1 MGNRYELGG
10 WQLTDLL
17 PDAGD
22 ATVQTHLAELTAAV
36 EQFEG
41 QRAALEAF
49 DKGEQD
55 LDLVPLMQELE
66 AISERMYVLG
76 AYGSLWFS
84 EDTQSEQALRYE
96 GYMQQELTGL
106 QNRVLFFDLW
116 WKSLDDE
123 QAAALL
129 PDPEQYPDYAYSLQS
144 DRRFCP
150 FTLDEKSEQIIN
162 TKDANGMG
170 SLITV
175 FSMLTN
181 RLEFTMEVDGETQ
194 TLTREEL
201 MQHAYSPDGA
211 LREAAYRELFRVY
224 ERENG
229 ILGQIYAARV
239 RDWHSENVG
248 LRNYGSPIAVKN
260 LGNNVPDAAVE
271 ALLQV
276 CQDNA
281 GLFQEYFRLKAKWLG
296 LERLRRFDI
305 YAPLGGS
312 DKQIDY
318 GDAVDMVLETVDA
331 FDSGVA
337 AKAERVFRDGHIDS
351 EIRKGK
357 RSGAFCA
364 TVLPSQT
371 PWILMN
377 YTGRVRDVATL
388 AHELGHAIH
397 SLQAEDHSLLTQHAP
412 LPLAET
418 ASVFTEMLLTDRL
431 MREEADPLVR
441 RELLASAV
449 DDMYATVMR
458 QAYFVVFEKAAH
470 AAVLQNKAT
479 GDLSELYRSQLA
491 QQFGDAVDVDDIF
504 AHEWLMIPHIYHT
517 PFYCYA
523 YSFGQL
529 LVLALYRR
537 YQQEGE
543 AFKPGYLQLLAYGG
557 SKFKPGYLQLL
568 AGRHPAGNG
577 HRHVRPGLL
586 AGRLR
591 RMPRH
596 DRPAQGTGL
605 LISRWGPV
613 PSGRRDSRP
622 ARLPRRGTRP
632 SGCWDPCR
640 WQGSCPPGSPP
651 PRTPADDWGRSRPV
665 SHSGGWRPD
674 PAA

>member
-1 MGNRYELGG
+1 MGNRYELSG

-17 PDAGD
+17 PDAED
-22 ATVQTHLAELTAAV
+22 DTVQAHLAALTAAV

-49 DKGEQD
+49 DQGEQN
-55 LDLVPLMQELE
+55 LDLVPLMQQLE
-66 AISERMYVLG
+66 DISERMYVLG

-84 EDTQSEQALRYE
+84 ADTQSEEALRYE
-96 GYMQQELTGL
+96 GYMQQELTNL
-106 QNRVLFFDLW
+106 QNRVIFFDLW
-116 WKSLDDE
+116 WKSLGDE

-150 FTLDEKSEQIIN
+150 FTLDEQSEQIIN
-162 TKDANGMG
+162 TKDANGMS

-181 RLEFTMEVDGETQ
+181 RLEFTLEVDGETQ

-201 MQHAYSPDGA
+201 MQHAYSSDAA
-211 LREAAYRELFRVY
+211 LRETAYRELFRVY
-224 ERENG
+224 EQENG

-239 RDWHSENVG
+239 RDWHSENLG
-248 LRNYGSPIAVKN
+248 LRNYSSPIAVKN

-296 LERLRRFDI
+296 LEKLRRFDI

-318 GDAVDMVLETVDA
+318 GDAVDLVLETVDA

-377 YTGRVRDVATL
+377 YAGRVRDVATL

-431 MREEADPLVR
+431 MQEETDPLVR
-441 RELLASAV
+441 RELLATAV

-470 AAVLQNKAT
+470 EAVLQNKST
-479 GDLSELYRSQLA
+479 GDLSEIYQSQLA

-557 SKFKPGYLQLL
+557 SKDPDDILQEM
-568 AGRHPAGNG
+568 GIDMSDPAF
-577 HRHVRPGLL
+577 
-586 AGRLR
+586 
-591 RMPRH
+591 
-596 DRPAQGTGL
+596 
-605 LISRWGPV
+605 
-613 PSGRRDSRP
+613 
-622 ARLPRRGTRP
+622 
-632 SGCWDPCR
+632 
-640 WQGSCPPGSPP
+640 WQGGFDVC
-651 PRTPADDWGRSRPV
+651 RDMIDQLKEL
-665 SHSGGWRPD
+665 D
-674 PAA
+674 I

>member
-1 MGNRYELGG
+1 MGNRYELSG

-17 PDAGD
+17 PNAEDD
-22 ATVQTHLAELTAAV
+22 TVQAHLAALTAAV

-41 QRAALEAF
+41 QRATLEAF
-49 DKGEQD
+49 DQREQD
-55 LDLVPLMQELE
+55 LDLVPLMQQLE
-66 AISERMYVLG
+66 DISERMYVLG

-84 EDTQSEQALRYE
+84 ADTQSEEALRYE
-96 GYMQQELTGL
+96 GYMQQELTNL
-106 QNRVLFFDLW
+106 QNRVIFFDLW
-116 WKSLDDE
+116 WKSLSDE
-123 QAAALL
+123 QATALL

-150 FTLDEKSEQIIN
+150 FTLDEQSEQIIN
-162 TKDANGMG
+162 TKDANGMS

-181 RLEFTMEVDGETQ
+181 RLEFTLEVDGETQ

-201 MQHAYSPDGA
+201 MQHAYSSDAA

-239 RDWHSENVG
+239 RDWHSENLG
-248 LRNYGSPIAVKN
+248 LRNYSSPIAVKN

-276 CQDNA
+276 CRDNA

-296 LERLRRFDI
+296 LEKLRRFDI

-431 MREEADPLVR
+431 MREETDPLVR
-441 RELLASAV
+441 RELLATAV

-470 AAVLQNKAT
+470 EAVLQNKST
-479 GDLSELYRSQLA
+479 GDLSEIYRSQLA

-543 AFKPGYLQLLAYGG
+543 AFKPGYLRLLAYGG
-557 SKFKPGYLQLL
+557 SKDPDDILQEM
-568 AGRHPAGNG
+568 GIDMSDPAF
-577 HRHVRPGLL
+577 
-586 AGRLR
+586 
-591 RMPRH
+591 
-596 DRPAQGTGL
+596 
-605 LISRWGPV
+605 
-613 PSGRRDSRP
+613 
-622 ARLPRRGTRP
+622 
-632 SGCWDPCR
+632 
-640 WQGSCPPGSPP
+640 WQGGFDVC
-651 PRTPADDWGRSRPV
+651 RDMIDQLKEL
-665 SHSGGWRPD
+665 D
-674 PAA
+674 I

>member
-1 MGNRYELGG
+1 MGNRYELSG

-17 PDAGD
+17 PDAED
-22 ATVQTHLAELTAAV
+22 ATVQAHLAELTAAV

-49 DKGEQD
+49 DQGEQD
-55 LDLVPLMQELE
+55 LDLVPLMQQLE
-66 AISERMYVLG
+66 DISERMYILG

-84 EDTQSEQALRYE
+84 ADTQSEEALRYE
-96 GYMQQELTGL
+96 GYMQQELTNL
-106 QNRVLFFDLW
+106 QNRVIFFDLW
-116 WKSLDDE
+116 WKGLSDE

-150 FTLDEKSEQIIN
+150 FTLDEQSEQIIN
-162 TKDANGMG
+162 TKDANGMS

-181 RLEFTMEVDGETQ
+181 RLEFTLEVDGETQ

-211 LREAAYRELFRVY
+211 RREEAYRELFRVY
-224 ERENG
+224 KRENG

-239 RDWHSENVG
+239 RDWYSENVG
-248 LRNYGSPIAVKN
+248 LRSYSSPIAVKN
-260 LGNNVPDAAVE
+260 LGNNVPDNAVE

-281 GLFQEYFRLKAKWLG
+281 DLFQEYFRLKAQWLG
-296 LERLRRFDI
+296 LEKLRRFDI

-312 DKQIDY
+312 DKQIEY

-431 MREEADPLVR
+431 MQEETDPLVR
-441 RELLASAV
+441 RELLATAV

-470 AAVLQNKAT
+470 EAVLQNKST
-479 GDLSELYRSQLA
+479 GDLSEIYRSQLA

-557 SKFKPGYLQLL
+557 SKDPDDILQEM
-568 AGRHPAGNG
+568 GIDMSDPAF
-577 HRHVRPGLL
+577 
-586 AGRLR
+586 
-591 RMPRH
+591 
-596 DRPAQGTGL
+596 
-605 LISRWGPV
+605 
-613 PSGRRDSRP
+613 
-622 ARLPRRGTRP
+622 
-632 SGCWDPCR
+632 
-640 WQGSCPPGSPP
+640 WQGGFDVC
-651 PRTPADDWGRSRPV
+651 RDMIDQLKELEI
-665 SHSGGWRPD
+665 
-674 PAA
+674 

>member
-1 MGNRYELGG
+1 MGNRYELSG

-17 PDAGD
+17 PDAED
-22 ATVQTHLAELTAAV
+22 ATVQAHLAELTAAV

-49 DKGEQD
+49 DKGEPD
-55 LDLVPLMQELE
+55 LDLVPLMQQLE
-66 AISERMYVLG
+66 DISERMYILG

-84 EDTQSEQALRYE
+84 ADTQSEEALRYE
-96 GYMQQELTGL
+96 GYMQQELTNL
-106 QNRVLFFDLW
+106 QNRVIFFDLW
-116 WKSLDDE
+116 WKSLGDE

-150 FTLDEKSEQIIN
+150 FTLDEQSEQIIN
-162 TKDANGMG
+162 TKDANGMS

-181 RLEFTMEVDGETQ
+181 RLEFTLEVDGETQ

-201 MQHAYSPDGA
+201 MQHAYSSDGT

-229 ILGQIYAARV
+229 ILGLIYAARI
-239 RDWHSENVG
+239 RDWHSENLG
-248 LRNYGSPIAVKN
+248 LRNYSSPIAVKN

-296 LERLRRFDI
+296 LEKLRRFDI

-312 DKQIDY
+312 DKQIDF

-337 AKAERVFRDGHIDS
+337 AKAERVFDQGHIDS

-431 MREEADPLVR
+431 MREETDPLVR

-470 AAVLQNKAT
+470 EAVLQNKST
-479 GDLSELYRSQLA
+479 GDLSEIYRSQLA

-557 SKFKPGYLQLL
+557 SKDPDDILQEM
-568 AGRHPAGNG
+568 GIDMSDPAF
-577 HRHVRPGLL
+577 
-586 AGRLR
+586 
-591 RMPRH
+591 
-596 DRPAQGTGL
+596 
-605 LISRWGPV
+605 
-613 PSGRRDSRP
+613 
-622 ARLPRRGTRP
+622 
-632 SGCWDPCR
+632 
-640 WQGSCPPGSPP
+640 WQGGFDVC
-651 PRTPADDWGRSRPV
+651 RDMIDRLKEL
-665 SHSGGWRPD
+665 D
-674 PAA
+674 I

>member
-1 MGNRYELGG
+1 MGNRYELSG

-17 PDAGD
+17 PDAED
-22 ATVQTHLAELTAAV
+22 ATVQAHLAALTAAV

-49 DKGEQD
+49 DEGEQD
-55 LDLVPLMQELE
+55 LDLVPLMQQLE
-66 AISERMYVLG
+66 DISERMYVLG

-84 EDTQSEQALRYE
+84 ADTQSEEALRYE
-96 GYMQQELTGL
+96 GYMQQELTNL
-106 QNRVLFFDLW
+106 QNRVIFFDLW
-116 WKSLDDE
+116 WKSLGDE

-129 PDPEQYPDYAYSLQS
+129 PDPEQYPDYVYSLQS

-150 FTLDEKSEQIIN
+150 FTLDEQSEQIIN
-162 TKDANGMG
+162 TKDANGMS

-181 RLEFTMEVDGETQ
+181 RLEFTLEVDGETQ

-201 MQHAYSPDGA
+201 MQHAYSSDTA
-211 LREAAYRELFRVY
+211 LREAVYRELFRVY

-239 RDWHSENVG
+239 RDWHSENLG
-248 LRNYGSPIAVKN
+248 LRNYSSPIAVKN

-276 CQDNA
+276 CQDNV

-296 LERLRRFDI
+296 LEKLRRFDI

-318 GDAVDMVLETVDA
+318 GDAVDMVLETVEA

-431 MREEADPLVR
+431 MREETDPLVR
-441 RELLASAV
+441 RELLATAV

-470 AAVLQNKAT
+470 EAVLQNKST
-479 GDLSELYRSQLA
+479 GDLSEIYRSQLA

-543 AFKPGYLQLLAYGG
+543 AFKSGYLRLLAYGG
-557 SKFKPGYLQLL
+557 SKDPDAILQEM
-568 AGRHPAGNG
+568 GIDMSDPAF
-577 HRHVRPGLL
+577 
-586 AGRLR
+586 
-591 RMPRH
+591 
-596 DRPAQGTGL
+596 
-605 LISRWGPV
+605 
-613 PSGRRDSRP
+613 
-622 ARLPRRGTRP
+622 
-632 SGCWDPCR
+632 
-640 WQGSCPPGSPP
+640 WQGGFDVC
-651 PRTPADDWGRSRPV
+651 RDMIDQLKEL
-665 SHSGGWRPD
+665 D
-674 PAA
+674 I

>member
-1 MGNRYELGG
+1 MGNRYELSG

-17 PDAGD
+17 PNAED
-22 ATVQTHLAELTAAV
+22 ATVQAHLAALTAAV

-49 DKGEQD
+49 EQGEQD
-55 LDLVPLMQELE
+55 LDLVPLMQQLE

-84 EDTQSEQALRYE
+84 ADTQSEEALRYE
-96 GYMQQELTGL
+96 GYMQQELTNL
-106 QNRVLFFDLW
+106 QNRVIFFDLW

-150 FTLDEKSEQIIN
+150 FTLDEQSEQIIN
-162 TKDANGMG
+162 TKDANGMS

-181 RLEFTMEVDGETQ
+181 RLEFTLEVDGETQ

-201 MQHAYSPDGA
+201 MQHAYSPDGTR
-211 LREAAYRELFRVY
+211 REAAYRELFRVY
-224 ERENG
+224 GQENG

-248 LRNYGSPIAVKN
+248 LRNYSSPIAVKN
-260 LGNNVPDAAVE
+260 LGNNVPDNAVE

-296 LERLRRFDI
+296 LEKLRRFDI

-318 GDAVDMVLETVDA
+318 GDAVDMVLETVGA

-431 MREEADPLVR
+431 MQEETDPLVR
-441 RELLASAV
+441 RELLATAV

-470 AAVLQNKAT
+470 EAVLQNKST
-479 GDLSELYRSQLA
+479 GDLSEIYRGQLA

-557 SKFKPGYLQLL
+557 SKDPDDILQEM
-568 AGRHPAGNG
+568 GIDMSDPAF
-577 HRHVRPGLL
+577 
-586 AGRLR
+586 
-591 RMPRH
+591 
-596 DRPAQGTGL
+596 
-605 LISRWGPV
+605 
-613 PSGRRDSRP
+613 
-622 ARLPRRGTRP
+622 
-632 SGCWDPCR
+632 
-640 WQGSCPPGSPP
+640 WQGGFDVC
-651 PRTPADDWGRSRPV
+651 RDMIDQLK
-665 SHSGGWRPD
+665 D
-674 PAA
+674 LDI

>member
-1 MGNRYELGG
+1 MGNRYELSG

-17 PDAGD
+17 PDAED
-22 ATVQTHLAELTAAV
+22 DTVQAHLAALTAAV

-49 DKGEQD
+49 DQGKQD
-55 LDLVPLMQELE
+55 LDLVPLMQQLE
-66 AISERMYVLG
+66 DISERMYVLG

-84 EDTQSEQALRYE
+84 ADTQSEEALRYE
-96 GYMQQELTGL
+96 GYMQQELTNL
-106 QNRVLFFDLW
+106 QNRVIFFDLW
-116 WKSLDDE
+116 WKSLGDE

-129 PDPEQYPDYAYSLQS
+129 PDPEQYPDYVYSLQS

-150 FTLDEKSEQIIN
+150 FTLDEQSEQIIN
-162 TKDANGMG
+162 TKDANGMS

-181 RLEFTMEVDGETQ
+181 RLEFTLEVDGETQ

-201 MQHAYSPDGA
+201 MQHAYSSDAA
-211 LREAAYRELFRVY
+211 LRETAYRELFRVY
-224 ERENG
+224 EQENG

-239 RDWHSENVG
+239 RDWHSENLG
-248 LRNYGSPIAVKN
+248 LRNYSSPIAVKN

-296 LERLRRFDI
+296 LEKLRRFDI

-318 GDAVDMVLETVDA
+318 GDAVDLVLETVDA

-337 AKAERVFRDGHIDS
+337 AKAERVFRDSHIDS

-431 MREEADPLVR
+431 MQEETDPLVR
-441 RELLASAV
+441 RELLATAV

-470 AAVLQNKAT
+470 EAVLQNKST
-479 GDLSELYRSQLA
+479 GDLSEIYQSQLA

-557 SKFKPGYLQLL
+557 SKDPDDILQEM
-568 AGRHPAGNG
+568 GIDMSDPAF
-577 HRHVRPGLL
+577 
-586 AGRLR
+586 
-591 RMPRH
+591 
-596 DRPAQGTGL
+596 
-605 LISRWGPV
+605 
-613 PSGRRDSRP
+613 
-622 ARLPRRGTRP
+622 
-632 SGCWDPCR
+632 
-640 WQGSCPPGSPP
+640 WQGGFDVC
-651 PRTPADDWGRSRPV
+651 RDMIDQLKEL
-665 SHSGGWRPD
+665 D
-674 PAA
+674 I

>member
-1 MGNRYELGG
+1 MGNQYELGG

-17 PDAGD
+17 PNAED
-22 ATVQTHLAELTAAV
+22 ATVQAHLAELTAAV
-36 EQFEG
+36 ERFEG

-55 LDLVPLMQELE
+55 LDLVPLMEQLE
-66 AISERMYVLG
+66 DISERMYVLG

-84 EDTQSEQALRYE
+84 ADTQSEEALRYE

-116 WKSLDDE
+116 WKSLDDA

-129 PDPEQYPDYAYSLQS
+129 PDPEQHPDYAYSLQS

-150 FTLDEKSEQIIN
+150 FTLDEQSEQIIN
-162 TKDANGMG
+162 TKDANGMS

-181 RLEFTMEVDGETQ
+181 RLEFTLEVDGETQ

-201 MQHAYSPDGA
+201 MQHAYASDGA

-239 RDWHSENVG
+239 RDWYSENLG
-248 LRNYGSPIAVKN
+248 LRNYSSPIAVKN

-296 LERLRRFDI
+296 LEQLRRFDI

-371 PWILMN
+371 PWVLMN

-431 MREEADPLVR
+431 MREETDPLVR
-441 RELLASAV
+441 RELLATAV

-470 AAVLQNKAT
+470 EAVLQNKST
-479 GDLSELYRSQLA
+479 GDLSEIYRSQLA

-557 SKFKPGYLQLL
+557 SKDPDDILQEM
-568 AGRHPAGNG
+568 GIDMSDPAF
-577 HRHVRPGLL
+577 
-586 AGRLR
+586 
-591 RMPRH
+591 
-596 DRPAQGTGL
+596 
-605 LISRWGPV
+605 
-613 PSGRRDSRP
+613 
-622 ARLPRRGTRP
+622 
-632 SGCWDPCR
+632 
-640 WQGSCPPGSPP
+640 WQGGFDVC
-651 PRTPADDWGRSRPV
+651 RDMIDQLKEL
-665 SHSGGWRPD
+665 D
-674 PAA
+674 I

>member
-22 ATVQTHLAELTAAV
+22 ATVQAHLAELTAAV

-129 PDPEQYPDYAYSLQS
+129 PDPEQYPDYAYSLRS

-557 SKFKPGYLQLL
+557 SKDPDDILQEM
-568 AGRHPAGNG
+568 GIDMSDPAF
-577 HRHVRPGLL
+577 
-586 AGRLR
+586 
-591 RMPRH
+591 
-596 DRPAQGTGL
+596 
-605 LISRWGPV
+605 
-613 PSGRRDSRP
+613 
-622 ARLPRRGTRP
+622 
-632 SGCWDPCR
+632 
-640 WQGSCPPGSPP
+640 WQGGFDVC
-651 PRTPADDWGRSRPV
+651 RDMIDQLKALDF
-665 SHSGGWRPD
+665 
-674 PAA
+674 

>member
-1 MGNRYELGG
+1 MGNRYELSG

-17 PDAGD
+17 PDAED
-22 ATVQTHLAELTAAV
+22 DTVQAHLAALTAAV

-49 DKGEQD
+49 DQGEQN
-55 LDLVPLMQELE
+55 LDLVPLMQQLE
-66 AISERMYVLG
+66 DISERMYVLG

-84 EDTQSEQALRYE
+84 ADTQSEEALRYE
-96 GYMQQELTGL
+96 GYMQQELTNL
-106 QNRVLFFDLW
+106 QNRVIFFDLW
-116 WKSLDDE
+116 WKSLGDE

-150 FTLDEKSEQIIN
+150 FTLDEQSEQIIN
-162 TKDANGMG
+162 TKDANGMS

-181 RLEFTMEVDGETQ
+181 RLEFTLEVDGETQ

-201 MQHAYSPDGA
+201 MQHAYSSDAA
-211 LREAAYRELFRVY
+211 LRETAYRELFRVY
-224 ERENG
+224 EQENG

-239 RDWHSENVG
+239 RDWHSENLG
-248 LRNYGSPIAVKN
+248 LRNYSSPIAVKN

-296 LERLRRFDI
+296 LEKLRRFDI

-318 GDAVDMVLETVDA
+318 GDAVDLVLETVDA

-431 MREEADPLVR
+431 MQEETDPLVR
-441 RELLASAV
+441 RELLATAV

-470 AAVLQNKAT
+470 EAVLQNKST
-479 GDLSELYRSQLA
+479 GDLSEIYQSQLA

-557 SKFKPGYLQLL
+557 SKDPDDILQEM
-568 AGRHPAGNG
+568 GIDMSDPAF
-577 HRHVRPGLL
+577 
-586 AGRLR
+586 
-591 RMPRH
+591 
-596 DRPAQGTGL
+596 
-605 LISRWGPV
+605 
-613 PSGRRDSRP
+613 
-622 ARLPRRGTRP
+622 
-632 SGCWDPCR
+632 
-640 WQGSCPPGSPP
+640 WQGGFDVC
-651 PRTPADDWGRSRPV
+651 RDMIDQLKEL
-665 SHSGGWRPD
+665 D
-674 PAA
+674 I

>member
-1 MGNRYELGG
+1 MGNQYELGG

-17 PDAGD
+17 PNAED
-22 ATVQTHLAELTAAV
+22 ATVQAHLAELTAAV
-36 EQFEG
+36 ERFEG

-55 LDLVPLMQELE
+55 LDLVPLMEQLE
-66 AISERMYVLG
+66 DISERMYVLG

-84 EDTQSEQALRYE
+84 ADTQSEEALRYE
-96 GYMQQELTGL
+96 GYMQQELTNL

-116 WKSLDDE
+116 WKSLDDT

-129 PDPEQYPDYAYSLQS
+129 PDPEQHPDYAYSLQS

-150 FTLDEKSEQIIN
+150 FTLDEQSEQIIN
-162 TKDANGMG
+162 TKDANGMS

-181 RLEFTMEVDGETQ
+181 RLEFTLEVDGETQ

-201 MQHAYSPDGA
+201 MQHAYASDGA

-239 RDWHSENVG
+239 RDWQSENLG
-248 LRNYGSPIAVKN
+248 LRNYSSPIAVKN

-296 LERLRRFDI
+296 LEQLRRFDI

-318 GDAVDMVLETVDA
+318 GDAVDMVLETVGA

-371 PWILMN
+371 PWVLMN

-431 MREEADPLVR
+431 MREETDPLVR
-441 RELLASAV
+441 RELLATAV

-470 AAVLQNKAT
+470 EAVLQNKST
-479 GDLSELYRSQLA
+479 GDLSEIYRNQLA

-543 AFKPGYLQLLAYGG
+543 AFKPGYLRLLAYGG
-557 SKFKPGYLQLL
+557 SKDPDDILQEMDIDMSD
-568 AGRHPAGNG
+568 PAF
-577 HRHVRPGLL
+577 
-586 AGRLR
+586 
-591 RMPRH
+591 
-596 DRPAQGTGL
+596 
-605 LISRWGPV
+605 
-613 PSGRRDSRP
+613 
-622 ARLPRRGTRP
+622 
-632 SGCWDPCR
+632 
-640 WQGSCPPGSPP
+640 WQGGFDVC
-651 PRTPADDWGRSRPV
+651 RDMIDQLKEL
-665 SHSGGWRPD
+665 D
-674 PAA
+674 I